1 MRVLIIE
8 DSSEVV
14 EVVRLCFDLRWPG
27 TKVTATPS
35 GKKGIELVQSE
46 SPDVVILD
54 LGLPDMSGFDVL
66 KEIRDASDVP
76 VLILTV
82 RDEEVAKVK
91 GLELGA
97 DDYIVKPFSHLE
109 LLARVRVVLRRSKMP
124 ALKGNDKP
132 LRLGS
137 DLVIDFAG
145 RVVSRNGEAV
155 PLTPTEW
162 KMLGELV
169 DNEGTVLSY
178 ETLLKRVW
186 GDEYI
191 DATEH
196 IKKYVYRLRQK
207 LGDNLAEPRIIISAR
222 GMGYKFV
229 RPAA

>member
-1 MRVLIIE
+1 MKVLIVE

-27 TKVTATPS
+27 TAVISTAS
-35 GKKGIELVQSE
+35 GQKGIELVEAE

-66 KEIRDASDVP
+66 KDIRSFSDVP

-82 RDEEVAKVK
+82 RDDEVAKVK

-109 LLARVRVVLRRSKMP
+109 LLARVRVVLRRSQMP
-124 ALKGNDKP
+124 QLKGGEKP
-132 LRLGS
+132 LVMA
-137 DLVIDFAG
+137 DLSIDFAG
-145 RVVSRNGEAV
+145 RKVTRGGDEVS
-155 PLTPTEW
+155 LTPTEW
-162 KMLGELV
+162 KMLTELV
-169 DNEGTVLSY
+169 RNEGKVLSY
-178 ETLLKRVW
+178 ETLLRRVW

-207 LGDNLAEPRIIISAR
+207 LGDNLAEPKIIISSR
-222 GMGYKFV
+222 GMGYKFT
-229 RPAA
+229 RPE